1 VTPLFFA
8 GCSYG
13 GAKIENEAFVFAL
26 ARFLIGLSKQRGRVN
41 CCENFWRKLRRQHFA
56 ALARNA
62 ERWPEDRL
70 CGGRAE
76 TNQQRRF
83 HQTQLRLEPWAAGG
97 DFARVWFLVN
107 SALSSRFPFKMLH
120 GVRHVNM
127 AAIDSRFLQSA
138 VHDFARGS
146 DKRLASDVFIIPRLF
161 ANQHNWRILGSLAKD
176 SLRRVLVKMA
186 RRPFARSSAN
196 FA

>member
-1 VTPLFFA
+1 LRLYSYVELIQTTKILASSMLRASSSNSRIDCLTGTVTPLFFA

-83 HQTQLRLEPWAAGG
+83 H
-97 DFARVWFLVN
+97 
-107 SALSSRFPFKMLH
+107 
-120 GVRHVNM
+120 
-127 AAIDSRFLQSA
+127 
-138 VHDFARGS
+138 
-146 DKRLASDVFIIPRLF
+146 
-161 ANQHNWRILGSLAKD
+161 
-176 SLRRVLVKMA
+176 
-186 RRPFARSSAN
+186 
-196 FA
+196 

>member
-1 VTPLFFA
+1 SLPTSSCYRLLQANKKLASSKARASPSNLRNGWLTGTVTPLFFA

-83 HQTQLRLEPWAAGG
+83 H
-97 DFARVWFLVN
+97 
-107 SALSSRFPFKMLH
+107 
-120 GVRHVNM
+120 
-127 AAIDSRFLQSA
+127 
-138 VHDFARGS
+138 
-146 DKRLASDVFIIPRLF
+146 
-161 ANQHNWRILGSLAKD
+161 
-176 SLRRVLVKMA
+176 
-186 RRPFARSSAN
+186 
-196 FA
+196 

>member
-1 VTPLFFA
+1 MRRPGVRIPLPPRILHKFGGRSELAFTGHLPAQPPLSIA

-26 ARFLIGLSKQRGRVN
+26 ARFFIGLSKQRGRVN

-83 HQTQLRLEPWAAGG
+83 H
-97 DFARVWFLVN
+97 
-107 SALSSRFPFKMLH
+107 
-120 GVRHVNM
+120 
-127 AAIDSRFLQSA
+127 
-138 VHDFARGS
+138 
-146 DKRLASDVFIIPRLF
+146 
-161 ANQHNWRILGSLAKD
+161 
-176 SLRRVLVKMA
+176 
-186 RRPFARSSAN
+186 
-196 FA
+196 